1 MGSLDEYEWRSQ
13 ECWEYVNE
21 LEDNAVINF
30 SELARMFGLKDSG
43 AKGKDNKHQVVKQF
57 LVES

>member
-1 MGSLDEYEWRSQ
+1 MESLDEYEWRAQ
-13 ECWEYVNE
+13 ECREYVNE

-30 SELARMFGLKDSG
+30 SELAKDSG
-43 AKGKDNKHQVVKQF
+43 VKGKDNKHQVVKQF